1 MRRMPDNEIDYFSN
15 FGTDAPIQPR
25 PKKKEDTTPLDVI
38 IDDENFLKTQV
49 KRKVLGYVSK
59 QD

>member
-1 MRRMPDNEIDYFSN
+1 MRRLPDNEIDYFSF
-15 FGTDAPIQPR
+15 FGTVASIQQR
-25 PKKKEDTTPLDVI
+25 PKKKEDAPLDII
-38 IDDENFLKTQV
+38 IDDKKFLKTQV

>member
-1 MRRMPDNEIDYFSN
+1 MGRMPDNEIDYFSN
-15 FGTDAPIQPR
+15 FGTVAPIQPR

-38 IDDENFLKTQV
+38 IDDTKFLKTQV

>member
-1 MRRMPDNEIDYFSN
+1 MTYNETDDYFSES
-15 FGTDAPIQPR
+15 GTFAPKTQ
-25 PKKKEDTTPLDVI
+25 KKEEAYPFNVD
-38 IDDENFLKTQV
+38 IDYEKYERTQV

>member
-1 MRRMPDNEIDYFSN
+1 MPDNEIDYFSN
-15 FGTDAPIQPR
+15 FGTVAPIQPR
-25 PKKKEDTTPLDVI
+25 PKKKEDATPLDVI
-38 IDDENFLKTQV
+38 IDDKKFLKTQV

>member
-1 MRRMPDNEIDYFSN
+1 MPDNEIDYFRF
-15 FGTDAPIQPR
+15 FGTVASVQPKT
-25 PKKKEDTTPLDVI
+25 KKKEDAPPLDII
-38 IDDENFLKTQV
+38 IDDKKFLKTQV

>member
-1 MRRMPDNEIDYFSN
+1 MPDNEIDYFSN

-38 IDDENFLKTQV
+38 IDDEKFLKTQV

>member
-1 MRRMPDNEIDYFSN
+1 MKKMTYNETDDYFSES
-15 FGTDAPIQPR
+15 GTFAPKTQ
-25 PKKKEDTTPLDVI
+25 KKEEAYPFNVD
-38 IDDENFLKTQV
+38 IDYEKYERTQV

>member
-1 MRRMPDNEIDYFSN
+1 MPDNEIDYFSN
-15 FGTDAPIQPR
+15 FGTSAPIQPR
-25 PKKKEDTTPLDVI
+25 PNKKEDTPPLDVI
-38 IDDENFLKTQV
+38 IDDEKFLKTQV

>member
-15 FGTDAPIQPR
+15 FGTVASIQPR
-25 PKKKEDTTPLDVI
+25 PKKKEDAPPLDSI
-38 IDDENFLKTQV
+38 IDDKKFLKTQV